1 MVSSKSPCGQS
12 RWSCN
17 SNDLHCV
24 VACGEC
30 RGTEC
35 ENCEKQEA
43 STYDTN
49 QAENFDDNA
58 CHNLFLNHYPSYAFQ
73 IWFNRFSI

>member
-1 MVSSKSPCGQS
+1 MSVEVQNK
-12 RWSCN
+12 
-17 SNDLHCV
+17 
-24 VACGEC
+24 
-30 RGTEC
+30 
-35 ENCEKQEA
+35 NCEKQEA

-73 IWFNRFSI
+73 IWFNRFSIGSFGMMAVKENK